1 MPPSP
6 RLFAL
11 LSPVLSPV
19 LSLALLLSAC
29 KAPPDDFYSGYVEA
43 DYVRLASPIGGTL
56 LQVFVRRGDQVG
68 QGAPAFVL
76 EQESERAAREEAQ
89 SRLQRAMA
97 QLDNIS
103 KGKRPDEIAVTT
115 AQLTQ
120 ADAAL
125 ALSQAELARQE
136 KLLAAHFI
144 APARLDEVRAAR
156 ERDQGRVRELQAQL
170 RVARLGA
177 RQDELTSAREDI
189 AQAKAQLDQA
199 AWKLKQKTLRIPLAA
214 RVDDVLYRA
223 GEWVPPSS
231 PVVSLLAPEHI
242 KARFFVPQ
250 ARLGALQ
257 IGQTVTLSCDGCPQ
271 PVAATISFIARE
283 AQYTAPLIYSKENRA
298 TLVFMVEARPA
309 PAEAARLHPG
319 QPLEIRLAK

>member
-1 MPPSP
+1 MLPSP

-11 LSPVLSPV
+11 LSLV
-19 LSLALLLSAC
+19 LLLGAC
-29 KAPPDDFYSGYVEA
+29 KAPLEDFYSGYVEA

-56 LQVFVRRGDQVG
+56 LQVFVRRGDQVKRD
-68 QGAPAFVL
+68 APAFVL

-89 SRLQRAMA
+89 SRLQRARA
-97 QLDNIS
+97 QFDNIS
-103 KGKRPDEIAVTT
+103 KGKRPDEIAVSQ

-120 ADAAL
+120 ARAAL
-125 ALSQAELARQE
+125 VLSQAELARAE

-144 APARLDEVRAAR
+144 AQARVDEVGAAR
-156 ERDQGRVRELQAQL
+156 ERDQARVSELQAQL

-177 RQDELTSAREDI
+177 RTDELASARQDI
-189 AQAKAQLDQA
+189 AQAQAQLDQA
-199 AWKLKQKTLRIPLAA
+199 AWKLDQKTLRIPLTA

-231 PVVSLLAPEHI
+231 PVLSLLAPEHI

-250 ARLGALQ
+250 AKLGALQ
-257 IGQTVTLSCDGCPQ
+257 IGQAVTLSCDGCPQ

-309 PAEAARLHPG
+309 PAAAAKLHPG
-319 QPLEIRLAK
+319 QPLEIRLAKQ